1 MTEEQRTLIILN
13 PKAGSGRAGKI
24 WSEIEPLLWDELGE
38 LVVAITQHPEEVA
51 LHLDKARDV
60 GLTRVVAIGGD
71 GTNHAIVNAIQDL
84 HQKDPS
90 APEMTFAQLP
100 IGTGRDFAR
109 TLGTP
114 FDPKEAVH
122 WIAHASPRPIDIGQI
137 DIDDKESHHF
147 LNIASGGLSG
157 KVAKNVNNLKH
168 RWTLTFHL
176 ASLRGLIG
184 FSPPRMKLTLDG
196 EEWYDDKAWTFVV
209 ANGRMFG
216 HGMLVAPY
224 AEIDDGLFDVLV
236 VESMPRWQAA
246 LALNSIY
253 SGKHI
258 NRSDVHY
265 KQAREVIVESPH
277 QRLPLELDGE
287 TSAGEHLKFTVREGA
302 LNMLLGA

>member
-1 MTEEQRTLIILN
+1 MTEAQRTLIILN

-38 LVVAITQHPEEVA
+38 LVVAITQRPEEVA
-51 LHLDKARDV
+51 VHLDKARDA

-84 HQKDPS
+84 QQQDPS
-90 APEMTFAQLP
+90 APQMTFAQLP

-114 FDPKEAVH
+114 FDPKEAVK
-122 WIAHASPRPIDIGQI
+122 WIAHASPHPIDVGQLEI
-137 DIDDKESHHF
+137 DNREVQHF

-157 KVAKNVNNLKH
+157 KVAKNVNELKR

-176 ASLRGLIG
+176 ASLRGLLA
-184 FSPPRMKLTLDG
+184 FSPPRLKLTLDG
-196 EEWYDDKAWTFVV
+196 EEWYNEKAWTFVV

-236 VESMPRWQAA
+236 VDKMPRWEAA
-246 LALNSIY
+246 IALNSIY

-258 NRSDVHY
+258 NRPDVHY
-265 KQAREVIVESPH
+265 KQAREVIVES
-277 QRLPLELDGE
+277 QDMRLPLELDGE
-287 TSAGEHLKFTVREGA
+287 TSTGQHLRFSVKPGA
-302 LNMLLGA
+302 LNMLLGR